1 MNEKGERDREKDC
14 LEPFYAPL
22 LSAPKTIRVVNGNT
36 VRERVRVLV
45 KCEKER
51 ERERRRRRE
60 VL

>member
-1 MNEKGERDREKDC
+1 

-22 LSAPKTIRVVNGNT
+22 LSAPKTIRVVNGYT
-36 VRERVRVLV
+36 VRESVWVLV

-51 ERERRRRRE
+51 ERGKERRRRRRE